1 VTEYEYTYSTFTI
14 DERAAAEAL
23 GIDYDDLLAGRHN
36 RADEERM
43 GIYGDE
49 AREIRLA
56 MDELQRETQRKMA
69 GL

>member
-1 VTEYEYTYSTFTI
+1 VTEYTYTTFPI
-14 DERAAAEAL
+14 DERAAAAAL
-23 GIDYDDLLAGRHN
+23 GIDYDELLADRK

-56 MDELQRETQRKMA
+56 LDELQRETQRRMF
-69 GL
+69 GP